1 VRSTIFRWASRFGA
15 FRASR
20 RAIRSI
26 TFAPLRGARW
36 FRYYPSRKRSL
47 RNEDFLANFTTYYT
61 METNEPQPQD
71 NKAQIK
77 RISTIQMRVGLDAE
91 QVPVYIDWHAED
103 SPDTPEPVECKAFLL
118 SIFDKKYRDTFKID
132 LWTQEMQVNEMD
144 RFMFQTLRSLADTY
158 YKATNNSE
166 LASAMQGFV
175 QYFGEKTEILPKE
188 NAE

>member
-1 VRSTIFRWASRFGA
+1 
-15 FRASR
+15 
-20 RAIRSI
+20 
-26 TFAPLRGARW
+26 
-36 FRYYPSRKRSL
+36 
-47 RNEDFLANFTTYYT
+47 